1 MPTRLFV
8 RPFSLTLSVF
18 FFAVAAMA
26 APSPKPSLLFVPVAS
41 KDTAPVT
48 DQVMRWTKWQM
59 ETAGFR
65 GEVNL
70 SAGETP
76 RFLRRVSE
84 KLLRQSDMENLT
96 KPDVAVRVC
105 QVMSYRLAVLMK
117 VTQSDET
124 SVTVSLTLV
133 NPETEQWEDISGIT
147 AQQTEFIPNPKK
159 PKKKEIKSA
168 VQVAGEKI
176 AQELMER
183 VQKLPALNP
192 QQRQTLAATHLAKA
206 KDYAARQQTDA
217 ALDEAYQVMALAPNN
232 PEPYVIAGDIAA
244 AQSEWDTARVHYE
257 RARQK
262 LPDDAALWVK
272 CANVYMV
279 QSRTDTVLQMIGK
292 GVPNT
297 ADANLLAAKAYLA
310 RREIVRRAGLERD
323 AREDL
328 RKAQEFYARAVA
340 LSPDNVDLATAYVD
354 LLAQSFDY
362 DKMADALRQIIK
374 VAPDRS
380 AFHERLSDVLARQK
394 KYDEA
399 FDAMVQAWS
408 RTNPQP
414 FDVTEEAYRKSA
426 VIVDAR
432 MERLF
437 SAFVKIAV
445 ELDQSKITR
454 EQAFDQMNDLRQQA
468 QTVINALDL
477 VKPPAALEESHLHRQ
492 TAAALLTQALG
503 AAKTFIETTSG
514 TYESRA
520 VTLLR
525 TAREELKSA
534 SVKMQS
540 PKAVSSKP

>member
-1 MPTRLFV
+1 MPIRLFF
-8 RPFSLTLSVF
+8 RPFSLALSVLIF
-18 FFAVAAMA
+18 VVTAQA
-26 APSPKPSLLFVPVAS
+26 APAPKPSLLFVPVVS
-41 KDTAPVT
+41 KDTATVT
-48 DQVMRWTKWQM
+48 DHVMRWTKWQM
-59 ETAGFR
+59 ETVGFR

-70 SAGETP
+70 SSGETP

-84 KLLRQSDMENLT
+84 KQLRRSDMENLT
-96 KPDVAVRVC
+96 QPEVAVRVC
-105 QVMSYRLAVLMK
+105 QVMSYRLAMLMK

-133 NPETEQWEDISGIT
+133 NPETERWEEISGIT

-159 PKKKEIKSA
+159 PKKKELKSA

-183 VQKLPALNP
+183 VQKLPAPNP
-192 QQRQTLAATHLAKA
+192 QQRQTLAAAHLAKA
-206 KDYAARQQTDA
+206 KDYAARNQTGA
-217 ALDEAYQVMALAPNN
+217 ALDEAYQVMALAPNI

-244 AQSEWDTARVHYE
+244 ARSEWDTARIQYE

-272 CANVYMV
+272 LANVYMA
-279 QSRTDTVLQMIGK
+279 QSRTDVVIQMIGK
-292 GVPNT
+292 GVPNS
-297 ADANLLAAKAYLA
+297 ADANVLAAKAYLA

-340 LSPDNVDLATAYVD
+340 LSPDNLDLATAYVD

-374 VAPDRS
+374 VAPDRI
-380 AFHERLSDVLARQK
+380 AFYERLSDVLARQK

-408 RTNPQP
+408 RTKPQP

-437 SAFVKIAV
+437 GAFVKIAV
-445 ELDQSKITR
+445 ELDQAKLTK
-454 EQAFDQMNDLRQQA
+454 EQAFSQMQDLRQQTQA
-468 QTVINALDL
+468 VVNALDL

-503 AAKTFIETTSG
+503 AAKTFIDTDSG
-514 TYESRA
+514 DYESRA
-520 VTLLR
+520 GTLLR

-534 SVKMQS
+534 SVKS
-540 PKAVSSKP
+540 RS

>member
-1 MPTRLFV
+1 MPIRLFF
-8 RPFSLTLSVF
+8 RLFSLALSVLIF
-18 FFAVAAMA
+18 VVTAQAA
-26 APSPKPSLLFVPVAS
+26 PKPSLLFVPVAS

-59 ETAGFR
+59 ETVGFR

-70 SAGETP
+70 SSGEMP

-84 KLLRQSDMENLT
+84 KQLRQSDLENLT
-96 KPDVAVRVC
+96 QPEVAVRVC

-124 SVTVSLTLV
+124 SATVSLTLV
-133 NPETEQWEDISGIT
+133 NPETEQWEEISGIT

-168 VQVAGEKI
+168 AQVAGEKI

-183 VQKLPALNP
+183 AQKLPPPNP
-192 QQRQTLAATHLAKA
+192 QQRQTLAAAHLAKA
-206 KDYAARQQTDA
+206 KDYAARNETGA
-217 ALDEAYQVMALAPNN
+217 ALDEAYQVMALAPHN

-244 AQSEWDTARVHYE
+244 AQSEWDTARIQYE

-272 CANVYMV
+272 LANVYMA
-279 QSRTDTVLQMIGK
+279 QSRTDVVIQMIGK
-292 GVPNT
+292 GVPPS
-297 ADANLLAAKAYLA
+297 ADANVLAAKAYLA

-328 RKAQEFYARAVA
+328 KKAQEFYARAVA

-362 DKMADALRQIIK
+362 DKMAEALRQIIK
-374 VAPDRS
+374 VVPDRA
-380 AFHERLSDVLARQK
+380 AFYERLSDVLARQK

-399 FDAMVQAWS
+399 FDALAQAWS
-408 RTNPQP
+408 RTKPQP
-414 FDVTEEAYRKSA
+414 FDMTEESYRKSA

-432 MERLF
+432 LERLF
-437 SAFVKIAV
+437 GAFVKIAV
-445 ELDQSKITR
+445 ELDQAKLTK
-454 EQAFDQMNDLRQQA
+454 EQAFSQMQDLRQQTQA
-468 QTVINALDL
+468 VVHALDL
-477 VKPPAALEESHLHRQ
+477 VNPPAALEESHLHRQ
-492 TAAALLTQALG
+492 TAAALLAQALG
-503 AAKTFIETTSG
+503 AAKTFIDTDSG
-514 TYESRA
+514 DYESRA
-520 VTLLR
+520 GTLLR

-534 SVKMQS
+534 SVKSQS
-540 PKAVSSKP
+540 SKAVSR